1 MEEERPSRF
10 MAGLPTPLSELR
22 WSSDFVM
29 QSIEV
34 LVVGLRD
41 SGLRNLRP
49 NCADS
54 LVVGWP
60 AGAKAEDIATRAL
73 ADLGLQPMVLH
84 STSWR
89 HSENEVLLTYLA
101 IVQPETPLPLDWE
114 TVEIGHV
121 DLARGGATTPPPVIG
136 VGQVLEH
143 ALRHLAWLIEEDEGI
158 KAALPGWK
166 AALEGYVPE
175 PFRALGTSN

>member
-1 MEEERPSRF
+1 MEDERPSRF
-10 MAGLPTPLSELR
+10 MAGLPMPLSELR

-34 LVVGLRD
+34 LVVAMRD
-41 SGLRNLRP
+41 SGLLNLRP
-49 NCADS
+49 DCADS

-60 AGAKAEDIATRAL
+60 AGARAEDIAARAL
-73 ADLGLQPMVLH
+73 ADLGLQPIVLH

-89 HSENEVLLTYLA
+89 HVDNEVLLTYLA
-101 IVQPETPLPLDWE
+101 AVAPETPLPPDWE
-114 TVEIGHV
+114 TAEIGHV

-143 ALRHLAWLIEEDEGI
+143 ALRHMAWLIKEDEGI
-158 KAALPGWK
+158 RAALPGWQ
-166 AALEGYVPE
+166 AALHGYVPE
-175 PFRALGTSN
+175 PFRALGAPN